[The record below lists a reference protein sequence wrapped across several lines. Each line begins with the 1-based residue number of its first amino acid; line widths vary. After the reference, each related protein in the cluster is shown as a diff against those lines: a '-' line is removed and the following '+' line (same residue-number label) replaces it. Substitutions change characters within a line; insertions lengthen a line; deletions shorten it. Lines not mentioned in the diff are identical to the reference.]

1 MSDWISELNTWVYG
15 VASAAAVGIVTLIR
29 KINTN
34 EKQITLLK
42 QEIAL
47 REEYRKARDEAF
59 NAQLSEIRD
68 DVKQLTRTEHGN

>member
-15 VASAAAVGIVTLIR
+15 VASSAAFGIVYLIR

-47 REEYRKARDEAF
+47 REEYRKARDETL
-59 NAQLSEIRD
+59 NNQLSEIRD
-68 DVKQLTRTEHGN
+68 DVKQLMGNKLNG